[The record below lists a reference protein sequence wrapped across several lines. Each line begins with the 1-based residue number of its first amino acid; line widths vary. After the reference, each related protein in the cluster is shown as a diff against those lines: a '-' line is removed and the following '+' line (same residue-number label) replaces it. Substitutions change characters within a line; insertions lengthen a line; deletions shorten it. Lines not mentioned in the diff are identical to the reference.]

1 MREMGNGRRKGEGNG
16 RCAPKICSNKG
27 LNHNQSAIIR

>member
-16 RCAPKICSNKG
+16 RCAPSSNKG